1 MSEHVFK
8 YTFGEY
14 VIYDGHEVQIE
25 SRWDMKSRG
34 NLYIVTWHDRHEGRK
49 QDTAYEKDLSP
60 VAQFSMRV
68 DNSIDL
74 SRLHAALIRVREH
87 EDAAAFHLA
96 QGRKESSDTELALM
110 RSALWNMWQALTPV
124 MDQHPEIFGGTK

>member
-60 VAQFSMRV
+60 MPQSLPRV
-68 DNSIDL
+68 DF
-74 SRLHAALIRVREH
+74 SRLHAAIARVRQH
-87 EDAAAFHLA
+87 EAAAASALV
-96 QGRKESSDTELALM
+96 TEDHEGVDMALDLM
-110 RSALWNMWQALTPV
+110 RAALGELWQALTPV
-124 MDQHPEIFGGTK
+124 MDQYPEIFGGAK